1 MKNLLSLLTCALLTL
16 TSCSNDGRMVEKFLS
31 RINAR
36 EINASSL
43 YIYPGDHAKLRL
55 YADMLEKSPNT
66 YMKLLDKRDVEV
78 GSQKGVVVEL
88 ECVNPTPYF
97 YNYMESLHL
106 LRPSSE
112 SSSGVVLVDTL
123 FIKETADGER
133 LSFDWAN
140 IDGENLELA
149 KIRDS
154 TIKAVNIREGMG
166 VNYPVVGHLKT
177 GGNVIIDGYSEN
189 KNWVKCFTIDEQ
201 CKPVDGYINR
211 NLLSSTDSVFFPL
224 GLFDS
229 MGLLVAIVVFVVLGF
244 ILVFGH
250 SVIASLF
257 HIPVWGWLLS
267 VALVLLLI
275 YTFYQLIE
283 KILFELFIINLPF

>member
-1 MKNLLSLLTCALLTL
+1 MKKLLLLLTCALLTL

-66 YMKLLDKRDVEV
+66 YLKLRDKHDVEV
-78 GSQKGVVVEL
+78 GGQKGVAVEL

-112 SSSGVVLVDTL
+112 SSSNVVLVDT
-123 FIKETADGER
+123 FYIKETADGER
-133 LSFDWAN
+133 LSFNWAN

-149 KIRDS
+149 TIRDS
-154 TIKAVNIREGMG
+154 TVKAVNIRAGKG
-166 VNYPVVGHLKT
+166 ASYPVVGHLKAD
-177 GGNVIIDGYSEN
+177 GRVIIDGYSEN
-189 KNWVKCFTIDEQ
+189 SAWVKCFAIDEQ

-211 NLLSSTDSVFFPL
+211 NLLSSTDNVFFPL

-250 SVIASLF
+250 AVIASLF
-257 HIPVWGWLLS
+257 SYSYWGWLLS